1 MENIQRN
8 NAVFNLA
15 HHGLYDIIDNNY
27 EYRTIIRLEYDKYG
41 DYDFS
46 GKGFGFFGYL
56 NDEYSKLS
64 GKSLYDLYYQGFLEF
79 INVYKN

>member
-8 NAVFNLA
+8 NAVFNFSTSRFI
-15 HHGLYDIIDNNY
+15 DIIDNNY

-46 GKGFGFFGYL
+46 GKDL
-56 NDEYSKLS
+56 DSS
-64 GKSLYDLYYQGFLEF
+64 G
-79 INVYKN
+79 I